1 MQLFR
6 PLDSILGQQSKVKI
20 LRYLLRS
27 PAELNG
33 REIARAVGLSHVKCH
48 TALKELAKHGIVV
61 LRTSGRTTLY
71 RLHRDNLFVKEV
83 LRPLFVAEGKTVEK
97 MVRTILRGLSFQPL
111 SLTLFGSHAKQ
122 HARPESDVDLLVVV
136 PEDVDIRVARRQ
148 VDGVETDV
156 LRFFGNPL
164 APIVLHTGQLRRR
177 YARGESLIAE
187 ILATG
192 RVLYGKS
199 LRELVSG
206 SS

>member
-20 LRYLLRS
+20 LRYLLKS

-48 TALKELAKHGIVV
+48 TALKDLAKHGIVV

-71 RLHRDNLFVKEV
+71 RLDPENVLVKDV
-83 LRPLFVAEGKTVEK
+83 LRPLFLAEDKTLET
-97 MVRTILRGLSFQPL
+97 MVRAILRGLSFEPV

-122 HARPESDVDLLVVV
+122 QARPDSDIDLLVLV
-136 PEDVDIRVARRQ
+136 PEDVDVRLARTEL
-148 VDGVETDV
+148 DGVETDI
-156 LRFFGNPL
+156 LRFFGNRL
-164 APIVLHTGQLRRR
+164 APLVLHIRQIRRR
-177 YARGESLIAE
+177 YRRGESLIAE
-187 ILATG
+187 IVGTG
-192 RVLYGKS
+192 RVLHGRS
-199 LRELVSG
+199 LKEIVSG